1 MINELLSQYERELRL
16 RRGLSENTVV
26 AYLYEAR
33 SLCAFITRSIDADPG
48 EPIDLSGLNLE
59 DVRSWLA
66 EASSGEARSSMAR
79 HSASIRTFS
88 SWLYR
93 GGFTDVDAAARLKA
107 PRASNELPH
116 VLTQDQA
123 RNLLGFVHDRA
134 ADGDP
139 LHVRDS
145 AMLELLYAAGLRVS
159 ELCELDVSS
168 LRPDSTVRV
177 IGKGNKERIT
187 PYGVPAMRA
196 LMAYLDVRS
205 QLVAAPT
212 SGGPATEKALFVG
225 ARGKRINPRTV
236 RDTVHRLASQAGVPD
251 ISPHDLRHSAATH
264 LLDGGS
270 DLRTVQEILGHKSLA
285 TTQRYTHVSAE
296 RLRQSFVQAHPRA

>member
-1 MINELLSQYERELRL
+1 
-16 RRGLSENTVV
+16 
-26 AYLYEAR
+26 
-33 SLCAFITRSIDADPG
+33 
-48 EPIDLSGLNLE
+48 
-59 DVRSWLA
+59 
-66 EASSGEARSSMAR
+66 
-79 HSASIRTFS
+79 
-88 SWLYR
+88 
-93 GGFTDVDAAARLKA
+93 
-107 PRASNELPH
+107 
-116 VLTQDQA
+116 
-123 RNLLGFVHDRA
+123 
-134 ADGDP
+134 
-139 LHVRDS
+139 
-145 AMLELLYAAGLRVS
+145 
-159 ELCELDVSS
+159 
-168 LRPDSTVRV
+168 
-177 IGKGNKERIT
+177 
-187 PYGVPAMRA
+187 MRA

-270 DLRTVQEILGHKSLA
+270 DLRTVQEILGHESLA